1 VTVSKPAI
9 QTFGKYQILE
19 RIATGGMA
27 EIYKAKLEGIGG
39 FQRTF
44 AIKRILPN
52 LSQNG
57 EYIAMLVDEAKVA
70 GLLSHANIVQILDL
84 GQVDGIWYIA
94 MEYVHGRDLGAVL
107 RRAKKKGLC
116 LPVPH
121 TVFIAIELLKGLEYA
136 HQRQVMRGGR
146 PVALN
151 IIHRDVSPPN
161 VLLSFQGEVKLTDFG
176 IARASL
182 KAMETVSGIVKGR
195 FDYMSPEQAAGAKDL
210 DQRSDL
216 FSVGVVLYEML
227 TGHHPFRTDNEIGT
241 IERVRTGHY
250 LPVSQRNPEVPF
262 TLETIVDRA
271 LQVNRDDRYPSGTAF
286 KEALDKFFHDAG
298 FIFTHATLASY
309 VRGLFPEATRAGGQA
324 AATPPT
330 GVTNSGL
337 STGNTGKQNR
347 PAADTEGPTRRHDR
361 KRLQD
366 SGGLPATASNTH
378 GSNTNGSNTGTTSS
392 QGGSVAPEADT
403 SVTAGR
409 GGGHSAGTISGAPT
423 KPSVVPVSARSD
435 SAKPPAPEPGALA
448 GRPLSAPLDKD
459 EHETILRRPPA
470 GGWDDEPATQLRSQ
484 YDEGHT
490 LIRKST
496 TDLDEAM
503 RERSSSGSLGVVGGS
518 GQTGSG
524 QTGSGQTGSGQTGS
538 GTASGRARTASA
550 SETSRSLTGATR
562 RKQGP
567 GRGGWLG
574 WLVSVVALVI
584 GLAGGALITA
594 IAAGLF
600 AWTQGPTEAPASGTP
615 MIEVL
620 APMGTQI
627 VLNGDAVGK
636 SVAVEPGVVQNL
648 VVTVR
653 GGEPWSTEVKLGPGE
668 TRVFV
673 FTAVEP
679 KPKESN

>member
-1 VTVSKPAI
+1 MSNPAV

-27 EIYKAKLEGIGG
+27 EIYKARLEGIGG

-52 LSQNG
+52 LSQNS

-84 GQVDGIWYIA
+84 GQVDSIWYIA

-107 RRAKKKGLC
+107 RRAKKKGLN

-121 TVFIAIELLKGLEYA
+121 TVFVAIELLKGLEYA

-241 IERVRTGHY
+241 IERVRSGRYT
-250 LPVSQRNPEVPF
+250 PVSQRNPEVPF

-271 LQVNRDDRYPSGTAF
+271 LQVNRDDRYPSATAF

-309 VRGLFPEATRAGGQA
+309 VKGLFPEATAKPGQPAKPPAG
-324 AATPPT
+324 TTNPT
-330 GVTNSGL
+330 
-337 STGNTGKQNR
+337 TGKVPR
-347 PAADTEGPTRRHDR
+347 PGGTPVPMDTTDGPTRRLDR
-361 KRLQD
+361 RRLAELRPEDTQSQD
-366 SGGLPATASNTH
+366 GPSASGRA
-378 GSNTNGSNTGTTSS
+378 
-392 QGGSVAPEADT
+392 
-403 SVTAGR
+403 TAGR
-409 GGGHSAGTISGAPT
+409 EAPGPLTPTTGPTRSETSQSLPTLSSQSRQSASSPPT
-423 KPSVVPVSARSD
+423 PVS
-435 SAKPPAPEPGALA
+435 PPKAMHPKLVPPGSPTPVTPTNGPPSGPVAVPS
-448 GRPLSAPLDKD
+448 PLPLDSGTHPKALSD
-459 EHETILRRPPA
+459 FLGGDDAETLIRRAPS
-470 GGWDDEPATQLRSQ
+470 GFEEEIATQLRSVSTTGPRALPPNLADVPTSRGAEPPPDAT
-484 YDEGHT
+484 DERSASGQRKSKKKSANPAAPRGSSLVPYAVSAVTLLLGLFVGATVAT
-490 LIRKST
+490 LIALLVPNRP
-496 TDLDEAM
+496 AP
-503 RERSSSGSLGVVGGS
+503 VAVP
-518 GQTGSG
+518 
-524 QTGSGQTGSGQTGS
+524 
-538 GTASGRARTASA
+538 TAPTQI
-550 SETSRSLTGATR
+550 E
-562 RKQGP
+562 
-567 GRGGWLG
+567 
-574 WLVSVVALVI
+574 VVA
-584 GLAGGALITA
+584 
-594 IAAGLF
+594 
-600 AWTQGPTEAPASGTP
+600 PT
-615 MIEVL
+615 
-620 APMGTQI
+620 GTQI
-627 VLNGDAVGK
+627 LLDGDAVGPK
-636 SVAVEPGVVQNL
+636 TQVAPGELHKL
-648 VVTVR
+648 VVTL
-653 GGEPWSTEVKLGPGE
+653 GGHEPWTTELKLQAGESRVIIVTAAEPRSSTPPAGKAGKG
-668 TRVFV
+668 R
-673 FTAVEP
+673 
-679 KPKESN
+679 

>member
-1 VTVSKPAI
+1 VTVSRPAI

-84 GQVDGIWYIA
+84 GQVEGIWYIA

-309 VRGLFPEATRAGGQA
+309 VRGLFPEATRAGSQA
-324 AATPPT
+324 SPTPPT

-347 PAADTEGPTRRHDR
+347 PATDVDGPTRRHDR
-361 KRLQD
+361 KRLQE
-366 SGGLPATASNTH
+366 SGGLPATAPNT
-378 GSNTNGSNTGTTSS
+378 STS
-392 QGGSVAPEADT
+392 QGGTKGTPMSAEADT

-409 GGGHSAGTISGAPT
+409 GNNGSSNGSAPGTISGAPT
-423 KPSVVPVSARSD
+423 KPSIVPASSVPASSRSESP
-435 SAKPPAPEPGALA
+435 SAKPPAPEPAAMA

-459 EHETILRRPPA
+459 EHDTILRRPPA

-484 YDEGHT
+484 YDEAHT

-496 TDLDEAM
+496 TDLDEAV
-503 RERSSSGSLGVVGGS
+503 RERSAS
-518 GQTGSG
+518 GQTGSSL
-524 QTGSGQTGSGQTGS
+524 TGSNS
-538 GTASGRARTASA
+538 TASGRARTGAA
-550 SETSRSLTGATR
+550 SETSRSLTGATK
-562 RKQGP
+562 RKQAP
-567 GRGGWLG
+567 GRSGWLG

-594 IAAGLF
+594 VAAGLL
-600 AWTQGPTEAPASGTP
+600 AWTSGPGEPPPTGTP

-636 SVAVEPGVVQNL
+636 SVAVEPGVVQKL

-679 KPKESN
+679 KPKEN

>member
-1 VTVSKPAI
+1 MNVAKPAI

-27 EIYKAKLEGIGG
+27 EIYKARLEGIGG

-182 KAMETVSGIVKGR
+182 KAMETVTGIVKGR
-195 FDYMSPEQAAGAKDL
+195 FDYMSPEQAAGSKDL

-241 IERVRTGHY
+241 IERVRTGKY
-250 LPVSQRNPEVPF
+250 TPVSQRNPEVPF

-271 LQVNRDDRYPSGTAF
+271 LQVNRDDRYPSATAF

-309 VRGLFPEATRAGGQA
+309 VRGLFPEAATRPGKPSNPGT
-324 AATPPT
+324 ATTSKQTRP
-330 GVTNSGL
+330 GVD
-337 STGNTGKQNR
+337 
-347 PAADTEGPTRRHDR
+347 PAEGPTRRLDR
-361 KRLQD
+361 KNLGAELQPIPAGRLQD
-366 SGGLPATASNTH
+366 VGTPPPLDRPNPTPI
-378 GSNTNGSNTGTTSS
+378 TNGR
-392 QGGSVAPEADT
+392 AAE
-403 SVTAGR
+403 
-409 GGGHSAGTISGAPT
+409 I
-423 KPSVVPVSARSD
+423 
-435 SAKPPAPEPGALA
+435 E
-448 GRPLSAPLDKD
+448 GRPSPLADLLQTD
-459 EHETILRRPPA
+459 EHETMIRKPVSPA
-470 GGWDDEPATQLRSQ
+470 GWDDEPATQLRAQ
-484 YDEGHT
+484 PWDEAET
-490 LIRKST
+490 VIRKSSPE
-496 TDLDEAM
+496 LDELLN
-503 RERSSSGSLGVVGGS
+503 ERSASGITSTSGLGHAAAGSGSGS
-518 GQTGSG
+518 GLGRRS
-524 QTGSGQTGSGQTGS
+524 
-538 GTASGRARTASA
+538 ASGM
-550 SETSRSLTGATR
+550 SRRVGL
-562 RKQGP
+562 GP
-567 GRGGWLG
+567 RSGVRWLG
-574 WLVSVVALVI
+574 GVLSVVALVI
-584 GLAGGALITA
+584 GIAVGALITA
-594 IAAGLF
+594 IAAGLIAGF
-600 AWTQGPTEAPASGTP
+600 GYAGQEGPPPESTP
-615 MIEVL
+615 TIEVI

-627 VLNGDAVGK
+627 LLNGEAVGK
-636 SVAVEPGVVQNL
+636 QISVEPDRIHRL
-648 VVTVR
+648 EVTLR
-653 GGEPWSTEVKLGPGE
+653 GLEPWTTEVKLRAGE

-673 FTAVEP
+673 VTAVEA
-679 KPKESN
+679 KPKARETVNR

>member
-1 VTVSKPAI
+1 MNVAKPAI

-27 EIYKAKLEGIGG
+27 EIYKARLEGIGG

-182 KAMETVSGIVKGR
+182 KAMETVTGIVKGR
-195 FDYMSPEQAAGAKDL
+195 FDYMSPEQAAGSKDL

-241 IERVRTGHY
+241 IERVRTGKY
-250 LPVSQRNPEVPF
+250 IPVSQRNPEVPF

-271 LQVNRDDRYPSGTAF
+271 LQVTRDDRYPSATAF

-309 VRGLFPEATRAGGQA
+309 VRGLFPEAATRPGKPSNPG
-324 AATPPT
+324 AATT
-330 GVTNSGL
+330 A
-337 STGNTGKQNR
+337 KQNR
-347 PAADTEGPTRRHDR
+347 PGVDPQEGPTRRLDR
-361 KRLQD
+361 KNLGPTLQAV
-366 SGGLPATASNTH
+366 GAAPAGRSQDIGTPAPPQDRPNPTP
-378 GSNTNGSNTGTTSS
+378 TTSGRAMELDS
-392 QGGSVAPEADT
+392 RPSPLADLLQT
-403 SVTAGR
+403 
-409 GGGHSAGTISGAPT
+409 
-423 KPSVVPVSARSD
+423 
-435 SAKPPAPEPGALA
+435 
-448 GRPLSAPLDKD
+448 D
-459 EHETILRRPPA
+459 EHETMIRKPVPPA
-470 GGWDDEPATQLRSQ
+470 GWEDEPATQLRPQ
-484 YDEGHT
+484 PWDEAET
-490 LIRKST
+490 VIRKAGPE
-496 TDLDEAM
+496 LDELLN
-503 RERSSSGSLGVVGGS
+503 ERSASGITSSSGLRKSAAVVGTSGS
-518 GQTGSG
+518 GLGRRS
-524 QTGSGQTGSGQTGS
+524 
-538 GTASGRARTASA
+538 ASGSSKRP
-550 SETSRSLTGATR
+550 GAT
-562 RKQGP
+562 
-567 GRGGWLG
+567 GRSAPRWLG
-574 WLVSVVALVI
+574 WVASILALVI
-584 GLAGGALITA
+584 GLGAGAFFTA
-594 IAAGLF
+594 VAAGLI
-600 AWTQGPTEAPASGTP
+600 AGYGYSGQEPPPIASTPT
-615 MIEVL
+615 IEVI

-627 VLNGDAVGK
+627 LLNGEAVGK
-636 SVAVEPGVVQNL
+636 EITVEPNKIHRL
-648 VVTVR
+648 EVTIR
-653 GGEPWSTEVKLGPGE
+653 GHEPWTTEVKLGPGE

-673 FTAVEP
+673 VTAVET
-679 KPKESN
+679 KVKGREAAQR

>member
-1 VTVSKPAI
+1 VAKPAI

-27 EIYKAKLEGIGG
+27 EIYKARLEGIGG

-52 LSQNG
+52 LSQNS

-121 TVFIAIELLKGLEYA
+121 TVFVAIELLKGLEYA
-136 HQRQVMRGGR
+136 HHRQVMRGGR

-195 FDYMSPEQAAGAKDL
+195 FDYMSPEQAAGSKDL

-241 IERVRTGHY
+241 IERVRTGNY
-250 LPVSQRNPEVPF
+250 VPVNQRNAEVPF
-262 TLETIVDRA
+262 TLESIVDRA
-271 LQVNRDDRYPSGTAF
+271 LQVNRDDRFPTATAF

-309 VRGLFPEATRAGGQA
+309 VRGLFPEASSRSTKASTPPGAPSTAETLRNPTTGKVNRPRD
-324 AATPPT
+324 ATP
-330 GVTNSGL
+330 SGL
-337 STGNTGKQNR
+337 DR
-347 PAADTEGPTRRHDR
+347 APPAPDGGDEGPTRRLDR
-361 KRLQD
+361 KKLADSRSPMSQD
-366 SGGLPATASNTH
+366 RRTDGG
-378 GSNTNGSNTGTTSS
+378 
-392 QGGSVAPEADT
+392 
-403 SVTAGR
+403 
-409 GGGHSAGTISGAPT
+409 
-423 KPSVVPVSARSD
+423 RSD
-435 SAKPPAPEPGALA
+435 EGKSRPSPLADLLKPG
-448 GRPLSAPLDKD
+448 GD
-459 EHETILRRPPA
+459 ENETIIRNKLTPN
-470 GGWDDEPATQLRSQ
+470 WDDDPATQLKSKDAL
-484 YDEGHT
+484 DENET
-490 LIRKST
+490 IIRKGGF
-496 TDLDEAM
+496 DESPRGTGRAPTP
-503 RERSSSGSLGVVGGS
+503 EVTFSGSTGTGRR
-518 GQTGSG
+518 TGSG
-524 QTGSGQTGSGQTGS
+524 
-538 GTASGRARTASA
+538 
-550 SETSRSLTGATR
+550 
-562 RKQGP
+562 RKKPLLRGP
-567 GRGGWLG
+567 WWAPWAAAG
-574 WLVSVVALVI
+574 V
-584 GLAGGALITA
+584 GLALGVGVGVVMSSV
-594 IAAGLF
+594 AAGASLI
-600 AWTQGPTEAPASGTP
+600 ASWGLTSGPVVEAKAPT
-615 MIEVL
+615 IEVQAL
-620 APMGTQI
+620 NASQTQI
-627 VLNGDAVGK
+627 LIDGEAVGPQT
-636 SVAVEPGVVQNL
+636 AVEPDKVHRLEVDLKGYQ
-648 VVTVR
+648 
-653 GGEPWSTEVKLGPGE
+653 PWTTDVKLGLGE

-673 FTAVEP
+673 VKPVDLQPVTP
-679 KPKESN
+679 KK

>member
-1 VTVSKPAI
+1 MNVAKPAI

-27 EIYKAKLEGIGG
+27 EIYKARLEGIGG

-161 VLLSFQGEVKLTDFG
+161 VLLAFQGEVKLTDFG

-182 KAMETVSGIVKGR
+182 KAMETVTGIVKGR
-195 FDYMSPEQAAGAKDL
+195 FDYMSPEQAAGSKDL

-241 IERVRTGHY
+241 IERVRTGKY
-250 LPVSQRNPEVPF
+250 TPVSQRNPEVPF

-271 LQVNRDDRYPSGTAF
+271 LQVNRDDRYPSATAF

-309 VRGLFPEATRAGGQA
+309 VRGLFPEAATRPGKPSNPG
-324 AATPPT
+324 ATTTSKQTRP
-330 GVTNSGL
+330 GVD
-337 STGNTGKQNR
+337 
-347 PAADTEGPTRRHDR
+347 PAEGPTRRLDR
-361 KRLQD
+361 KNLNGDLQSIPSGRLQEVGTPPPLD
-366 SGGLPATASNTH
+366 RANPTPI
-378 GSNTNGSNTGTTSS
+378 TNGR
-392 QGGSVAPEADT
+392 AAE
-403 SVTAGR
+403 
-409 GGGHSAGTISGAPT
+409 I
-423 KPSVVPVSARSD
+423 
-435 SAKPPAPEPGALA
+435 E
-448 GRPLSAPLDKD
+448 GRPSPLADLLQTD
-459 EHETILRRPPA
+459 EHETMIRKPPVTPA
-470 GGWDDEPATQLRSQ
+470 GWDDEPATQLRAQ
-484 YDEGHT
+484 PWDEAET
-490 LIRKST
+490 VIRKSSPEI
-496 TDLDEAM
+496 DELLNEGSAPGIT
-503 RERSSSGSLGVVGGS
+503 SSSGLRRAATPGS
-518 GQTGSG
+518 GSGLGRRAASGLSRRTGAQARSG
-524 QTGSGQTGSGQTGS
+524 QRWF
-538 GTASGRARTASA
+538 AWVF
-550 SETSRSLTGATR
+550 
-562 RKQGP
+562 P
-567 GRGGWLG
+567 I
-574 WLVSVVALVI
+574 VALVV
-584 GLAGGALITA
+584 GLGLGSLITA
-594 IAAGLF
+594 LAAGLI
-600 AWTQGPTEAPASGTP
+600 AGVGYAGQEDPLPESTPT
-615 MIEVL
+615 IEVI

-627 VLNGDAVGK
+627 LLNGEAVGK
-636 SVAVEPGVVQNL
+636 QITVEPDRIHRL
-648 VVTVR
+648 EVTLR
-653 GGEPWSTEVKLGPGE
+653 GLEPWTTEVKLRAGE

-673 FTAVEP
+673 VTAVEA
-679 KPKESN
+679 KPKGREAVAR

>member
-1 VTVSKPAI
+1 MVNVANPAI

-27 EIYKAKLEGIGG
+27 EIYKARLEGIGG

-52 LSQNG
+52 LSQNS

-84 GQVDGIWYIA
+84 GQVDMIWYIA

-176 IARASL
+176 IARASH

-241 IERVRTGHY
+241 IERVRTGRY
-250 LPVSQRNPEVPF
+250 VPVSQRNPEVPF

-271 LQVNRDDRYPSGTAF
+271 LQVNRDDRYPSATAF

-309 VRGLFPEATRAGGQA
+309 VRGLFPEATARPKPASA
-324 AATPPT
+324 PPSATT
-330 GVTNSGL
+330 SSSG
-337 STGNTGKQNR
+337 KHNR
-347 PAADTEGPTRRHDR
+347 PAVDPAEGPTRRLDR
-361 KRLQD
+361 KKLKTD
-366 SGGLPATASNTH
+366 ATPA
-378 GSNTNGSNTGTTSS
+378 NGM
-392 QGGSVAPEADT
+392 SVADPSDPEIDA
-403 SVTAGR
+403 
-409 GGGHSAGTISGAPT
+409 
-423 KPSVVPVSARSD
+423 ARSSRLAELLQGDD
-435 SAKPPAPEPGALA
+435 SDAA
-448 GRPLSAPLDKD
+448 
-459 EHETILRRPPA
+459 LRRTPDA
-470 GGWDDEPATQLRSQ
+470 GWDDEPATQLRQ
-484 YDEGHT
+484 GFDELNT
-490 LIRKST
+490 IIRKGE
-496 TDLDEAM
+496 LADEPSAS
-503 RERSSSGSLGVVGGS
+503 RSDGRGAKSSGERSGPGERSSSGAERSDRSLDRERGQTPPTAAVSHGSLSGSLPPNGAAGAPTPGTSFGAPTPGPSVGGAS
-518 GQTGSG
+518 TVSAGATGF
-524 QTGSGQTGSGQTGS
+524 TGVNMGRRTNAGTG
-538 GTASGRARTASA
+538 
-550 SETSRSLTGATR
+550 TGAGAR
-562 RKQGP
+562 RKGP
-567 GRGGWLG
+567 RSVSGIVGWM
-574 WLVSVVALVI
+574 VSPVALVV
-584 GLAGGALITA
+584 GLLGGALLTSL
-594 IAAGLF
+594 AAGLV
-600 AWTQGPTEAPASGTP
+600 ASYGYGGPPPPPPHSPT
-615 MIEVL
+615 IEVI
-620 APMGTQI
+620 APIGTQI
-627 VLNGDAVGK
+627 LLDGEAVAK
-636 SVAVEPGVVQNL
+636 EFPVEPDRL
-648 VVTVR
+648 HHLEVTIK
-653 GGEPWSTEVKLGPGE
+653 GYAPFTADLKLGMGE
-668 TRVFV
+668 SMVYMIN
-673 FTAVEP
+673 AVDV
-679 KPKESN
+679 KPAP

>member
-1 VTVSKPAI
+1 VVNVAKPAI

-27 EIYKAKLEGIGG
+27 EIYKARLEGIGG

-52 LSQNG
+52 LSQNND
-57 EYIAMLVDEAKVA
+57 YISMLVDEAKVA

-182 KAMETVSGIVKGR
+182 KAMETVTGIVKGR
-195 FDYMSPEQAAGAKDL
+195 FDYMSPEQAAGSKDL

-241 IERVRTGHY
+241 IERVRTGRY
-250 LPVSQRNPEVPF
+250 VPVSQRNPEVPF

-271 LQVNRDDRYPSGTAF
+271 LQVNRDDRYPSATAF
-286 KEALDKFFHDAG
+286 KEALDKFFHDSG

-309 VRGLFPEATRAGGQA
+309 VRGLFPEATTRPGAASSGAG
-324 AATPPT
+324 
-330 GVTNSGL
+330 SS
-337 STGNTGKQNR
+337 STAPGSTTGKQNR
-347 PAADTEGPTRRHDR
+347 PAVDAAEGPTRRVDR
-361 KRLQD
+361 RKVIESLSAAPSRPDTRATELLDGSAVRTADEIAATKR
-366 SGGLPATASNTH
+366 
-378 GSNTNGSNTGTTSS
+378 
-392 QGGSVAPEADT
+392 
-403 SVTAGR
+403 R
-409 GGGHSAGTISGAPT
+409 SAQI
-423 KPSVVPVSARSD
+423 ARSQD
-435 SAKPPAPEPGALA
+435 ADDGDTL
-448 GRPLSAPLDKD
+448 L
-459 EHETILRRPPA
+459 RPPP
-470 GGWDDEPATQLRSQ
+470 DFDLEDEPATQVKLGANQAFR
-484 YDEGHT
+484 EGASSD
-490 LIRKST
+490 R
-496 TDLDEAM
+496 
-503 RERSSSGSLGVVGGS
+503 RPGPSSGAPPPRPSAPARPAPGATDFDEVRPPTDSGTGS
-518 GQTGSG
+518 PELSASGRSASGRSHTSSGRRTGSG
-524 QTGSGQTGSGQTGS
+524 I
-538 GTASGRARTASA
+538 TASGRRRSPTSSGRSA
-550 SETSRSLTGATR
+550 F
-562 RKQGP
+562 
-567 GRGGWLG
+567 GWMA
-574 WLVSVVALVI
+574 WLLSPLALVL
-584 GLAGGALITA
+584 GLAVGVLVTAL
-594 IAAGLF
+594 AAGMWAQLGSSPPP
-600 AWTQGPTEAPASGTP
+600 QDSP
-615 MIEVL
+615 MIEVV

-627 VLNGDAVGK
+627 LLNGEAVPK
-636 SVAVEPGVVQNL
+636 SVAVEPDRL
-648 VVTVR
+648 HTLEVTVR
-653 GGEPWSTEVKLGPGE
+653 GFPPWTTNVKLSRGE
-668 TRVFV
+668 TRVYMIK
-673 FTAVEP
+673 AEELQP
-679 KPKESN
+679 PPQ

>member
-1 VTVSKPAI
+1 M

-27 EIYKAKLEGIGG
+27 EIYKARLEGIGG

-52 LSQNG
+52 LSQNS

-70 GLLSHANIVQILDL
+70 GLLSHANIIQILDL

-94 MEYVHGRDLGAVL
+94 MEYVAGRDLGAVL
-107 RRAKKKGLC
+107 RRARKKGLC

-195 FDYMSPEQAAGAKDL
+195 FDYMSPEQAAGSKDL

-241 IERVRTGHY
+241 IEKVRTGRY
-250 LPVSQRNPEVPF
+250 IPVSQRNPEVPF

-271 LQVNRDDRYPSGTAF
+271 LQVNRDDRYPSATAF

-309 VRGLFPEATRAGGQA
+309 VKGLFPEASARPGKATNVPA
-324 AATPPT
+324 AAAPGASSGTP
-330 GVTNSGL
+330 SGAHRVPRGMGAGTPVPVDP
-337 STGNTGKQNR
+337 S
-347 PAADTEGPTRRHDR
+347 EGPTRRLDR
-361 KRLQD
+361 RKFAGDPPTGSITGSAPSPTTGSVPSPTPTTGPTRPSSGAAVPADGDTAPPGSFSGQLGPSGHTGASAQITARTGAFPVGGARSPVTSTGPAPAAGSPTPLD
-366 SGGLPATASNTH
+366 AAGGL
-378 GSNTNGSNTGTTSS
+378 
-392 QGGSVAPEADT
+392 
-403 SVTAGR
+403 GR
-409 GGGHSAGTISGAPT
+409 A
-423 KPSVVPVSARSD
+423 
-435 SAKPPAPEPGALA
+435 
-448 GRPLSAPLDKD
+448 PLSDFL
-459 EHETILRRPPA
+459 
-470 GGWDDEPATQLRSQ
+470 GGEDVE
-484 YDEGHT
+484 T
-490 LIRKST
+490 LIRKVPPGWEEELATQIRSPAAVGLEAAAFDAKDPETVLRPVKVDEPSLEVST
-496 TDLDEAM
+496 TGRRLGRRRRPGSPVLTWALSAVSLFFGFLIGGVCVLLAM
-503 RERSSSGSLGVVGGS
+503 LVGFKLGPQQVAGVAGS
-518 GQTGSG
+518 TDPHI
-524 QTGSGQTGSGQTGS
+524 
-538 GTASGRARTASA
+538 
-550 SETSRSLTGATR
+550 E
-562 RKQGP
+562 
-567 GRGGWLG
+567 
-574 WLVSVVALVI
+574 VVA
-584 GLAGGALITA
+584 
-594 IAAGLF
+594 
-600 AWTQGPTEAPASGTP
+600 PP
-615 MIEVL
+615 
-620 APMGTQI
+620 GTQI
-627 VLNGDAVGK
+627 LVDGDAVGR
-636 SVAVEPGVVQNL
+636 SVGVAPGKPHELTITLQ
-648 VVTVR
+648 
-653 GGEPWSTEVKLGPGE
+653 GMPPWKTTLTMSAGE

-673 FTAVEP
+673 IEAPTVPAA
-679 KPKESN
+679 KTGKEKAR

>member
-1 VTVSKPAI
+1 MHVGKPAI

-84 GQVDGIWYIA
+84 GQVEGIWYIA

-136 HQRQVMRGGR
+136 HQRQVMRGGK

-241 IERVRTGHY
+241 IERVRTGRY
-250 LPVSQRNPEVPF
+250 VPVSQRNAEVPF

-271 LQVNRDDRYPSGTAF
+271 LQVNRDDRYASGTAF

-309 VRGLFPEATRAGGQA
+309 VRGLFPEATRAGA
-324 AATPPT
+324 PAVPTPPT
-330 GVTNSGL
+330 GVTGAAANNSG
-337 STGNTGKQNR
+337 KHNR
-347 PAADTEGPTRRHDR
+347 PSDPDGPTRRHDR
-361 KRLQD
+361 KRLSD
-366 SGGLPATASNTH
+366 GSTGSPSPERVDPAAVPTLANAASISRPVSGEVETSVSVPKVTASP
-378 GSNTNGSNTGTTSS
+378 
-392 QGGSVAPEADT
+392 QPLAA
-403 SVTAGR
+403 
-409 GGGHSAGTISGAPT
+409 APT
-423 KPSVVPVSARSD
+423 KPNKPGSTSD
-435 SAKPPAPEPGALA
+435 PSLPA
-448 GRPLSAPLDKD
+448 SLDKE
-459 EHETILRRPPA
+459 EHDTILRKPKQ
-470 GGWDDEPATQLRSQ
+470 WEEEPATQLRPQ
-484 YDEGHT
+484 YDETHT
-490 LIRKST
+490 VIRKGTES
-496 TDLDEAM
+496 DEVK
-503 RERSSSGSLGVVGGS
+503 ERSSSGL
-518 GQTGSG
+518 
-524 QTGSGQTGSGQTGS
+524 
-538 GTASGRARTASA
+538 TASGRSRSNEPA
-550 SETSRSLTGATR
+550 RSLTGAGK
-562 RKQGP
+562 RKAAP
-567 GRGGWLG
+567 GRSGWLG
-574 WLVSVVALVI
+574 WLVSLVTLI
-584 GLAGGALITA
+584 VGLAIGAFVTA
-594 IAAGLF
+594 VAAGLV
-600 AWTQGPTEAPASGTP
+600 AWTGIPAEPPPTGTP
-615 MIEVL
+615 MLEVQ
-620 APMGTQI
+620 APKGTQI
-627 VLNGDAVGK
+627 QLDGDAVGP
-636 SVAVEPGVVQNL
+636 SVPVEPGIHAL
-648 VVTVR
+648 TVTVP
-653 GGEPWSTEVKLGPGE
+653 GGEPWNTEIRFGPGE

-679 KPKESN
+679 KPAP